1 MPTGSV
7 PRESTQVVVSPP
19 LLRGQSHALAAVG
32 AVAGLVFLLQ
42 VDDLATPQR
51 VSLLIYGLGA
61 VLLFAVSALYHLG
74 PWPPRARAVLR
85 RCDHALIAI
94 MLAAGYTPLAV
105 TLPKGAW
112 RAGLLG
118 GVWAVTLGGAA
129 VVVFVPLPRV
139 ARVTLYSTLAAIA
152 LLASAPPLVRLGLT
166 GLRLPALAGVLCL
179 GGTLAYTRR
188 WPALW
193 PRVFGYHELFHLAVI
208 AAHVVFFLFV
218 VRDIVPL
225 LRRQV

>member
-1 MPTGSV
+1 MPRGSV
-7 PRESTQVVVSPP
+7 PRTSAQVAVPRP

-32 AVAGLVFLLQ
+32 AVAGLVLLLQ
-42 VDDLATPQR
+42 VDDLATPPR

-74 PWPPRARAVLR
+74 PWPPRVRALLR
-85 RCDHALIAI
+85 RCDHALIAV

-105 TLPKGAW
+105 TLPNGTW

-118 GVWAVTLGGAA
+118 GVWAVTLGGVA
-129 VVVFVPLPRV
+129 VVVFLPLSRV

-152 LLASAPPLVRLGLT
+152 LLASGPPLVRLGLT

-188 WPALW
+188 WPTPW

-225 LRRQV
+225 LRPQV